1 MNLFQQILS
10 VSKEFREH
18 FEKEN
23 QQEERLKAVEETLAS
38 GGGGSSDGTA
48 YKPYKKQT
56 ALFYVNYENYY
67 NPCCI
72 NKKIGDNILSIQN
85 DVNTLCSISITE
97 ENYDNGDILKSK
109 LTFMYP
115 KGYHAPAVT
124 VLYANSRSTL
134 IAQHLVNTDTPE
146 TYEYLASL
154 NKNNMGSNKTVD
166 IASIKDYDTS
176 SSIAQTAFYVLAEI
190 ELHKSN

>member
-23 QQEERLKAVEETLAS
+23 QQEERLKAVEEMVS
-38 GGGGSSDGTA
+38 GGGGGGSTGGSA
-48 YKPYKKQT
+48 YQPYKKQT

-67 NPCCI
+67 NPCSI
-72 NKKIGDNILSIQN
+72 MKKIGDDILSVRN
-85 DVNTLCSISITE
+85 EVNTLSCISITE
-97 ENYDNGDILKSK
+97 ENYENGDILKSK

-115 KGYHAPAVT
+115 KNKHVPAVT
-124 VLYANSRSTL
+124 VLYKNINQTIS
-134 IAQHLVNTDTPE
+134 QHLVNTDTPE

-154 NKNNMGSNKTVD
+154 NKNSMGSNKIVN

-176 SSIAQTAFYVLAEI
+176 SSITQTDFYVLAEI
-190 ELHKSN
+190 ELHKTN

>member
-18 FEKEN
+18 FETET

-38 GGGGSSDGTA
+38 GGGGSAGGSA
-48 YKPYKKQT
+48 YQPYKKQT

-67 NPCCI
+67 NPCSI
-72 NKKIGDNILSIQN
+72 MKKIGDDILSVRN
-85 DVNTLCSISITE
+85 EVNTLSCISITE
-97 ENYDNGDILKSK
+97 ENYENGDILKSK

-115 KGYHAPAVT
+115 KNKHAPAVT
-124 VLYANSRSTL
+124 VLYKNINPTIS
-134 IAQHLVNTDTPE
+134 QHLVNTDTPE

-166 IASIKDYDTS
+166 IASIKEYNTS
-176 SSIAQTAFYVLAEI
+176 SSISQTDFYVLAEI
-190 ELHKSN
+190 ELHKTN